1 MQRCF
6 SASVFMVWNKNKL
19 DHYDNLQNAEHFDAC
34 CLSILVLAFLQGE
47 GSSTETLL
55 LRCLATGTWSPYV
68 SLLGTEMLSSEHP
81 SIVTWEVLQM
91 PPNLC
96 SLFAVHRF
104 HFCRVFAVYHPTFAY
119 FIFFCLLTLGS
130 LNDSECFPD
139 DPLRNCT
146 MAASGILQKLNS
158 NNVEKCMQKKMEE
171 QMIMLMLLNCS
182 FFQYNLIGVIVRFS

>member
-1 MQRCF
+1 MIKY
-6 SASVFMVWNKNKL
+6 ATLFMVWNKNKL

-81 SIVTWEVLQM
+81 YIVTWEVLQM

-96 SLFAVHRF
+96 SLFAVYRVPLSF
-104 HFCRVFAVYHPTFAY
+104 LPCICRVSPNLCLFHLLLPSDIRISEWFWMLSWWSFAQLHH
-119 FIFFCLLTLGS
+119 GS
-130 LNDSECFPD
+130 
-139 DPLRNCT
+139 
-146 MAASGILQKLNS
+146 IWNS
-158 NNVEKCMQKKMEE
+158 AEA
-171 QMIMLMLLNCS
+171 
-182 FFQYNLIGVIVRFS
+182 